1 MNEDAAG
8 SNDDDALGYAL
19 CGLLGATAAAG
30 LLTLLM
36 TCAYRVGW
44 PYPLEWMEG
53 TSLQHA
59 LWLARGELPYAA
71 PSAELIPYVYPPLAY
86 LPPALAS
93 SLLGPSLPVA
103 RALSLACT
111 LGTLTLLGVAS
122 ARLAR
127 SRIAGLFSAGLFA
140 YGFGYGGAFLD
151 LVRVDALFV
160 LCIAAALERLSVR
173 RNAAA
178 LGWLV
183 ASALTKQHGA
193 VLLLAVSLALLAH
206 NRKAAV
212 RSVGAAW
219 LAFAAACGALQLASG
234 GWFARYTL
242 EVPSQHGLEPHLLA
256 TFVLI
261 DLIVYLPVLTASSA
275 LALGRRARALEPLDA
290 LALAAV
296 AVSALG
302 RAHPGGDDNVRLPA
316 FALLC
321 VVGVAPLVTRARQS
335 TRPLVRIGLSFA
347 ACMQA
352 AVLWQP
358 PSLHAPLRETA
369 SRFVA
374 LDRELARCA
383 AGGPAVALDYG
394 LFTTKPF
401 IHTMALS
408 DLRLGGASTL
418 STTGTSALLDAL
430 RGPRAPQALAV
441 GERFAELQRV
451 LDERYTLCAELP
463 APRLPT
469 GYQPGLRGA
478 NGELRQQV
486 YALRQ
491 R

>member
-1 MNEDAAG
+1 MNEGAT
-8 SNDDDALGYAL
+8 SSRDDDALSHAL
-19 CGLLGATAAAG
+19 RWLFCATAAAG
-30 LLTLLM
+30 LLTLLV

-71 PSAELIPYVYPPLAY
+71 PSAELIAYVYPPLAY
-86 LPPALAS
+86 LPPAVAS
-93 SLLGPSLPVA
+93 MLLGPSLPAA
-103 RALSLACT
+103 RALSLAFT
-111 LGTLTLLGVAS
+111 LGTLALLGVAT
-122 ARLAR
+122 ARHAHNR
-127 SRIAGLFSAGLFA
+127 VAGLFSAGLFA

-151 LVRVDALFV
+151 LVRVDAVFV
-160 LCIAAALERLSVR
+160 LCIAAAVERLSAR

-183 ASALTKQHGA
+183 ASALAKQHGA

-206 NRKAAV
+206 DRKSAA
-212 RSVGAAW
+212 RGVGAAW
-219 LAFAAACGALQLASG
+219 LAFAVACGALQLASG

-242 EVPSQHGLEPHLLA
+242 EVPSRHGLEPHLLA

-261 DLIVYLPVLTASSA
+261 DMMVYLPVLTISAA
-275 LALGRRARALEPLDA
+275 LALGRRVRALEPLDA

-321 VVGVAPLVTRARQS
+321 VVGAAPLVSRALES
-335 TRPLVRIGLSFA
+335 PRPLVRIGLSLA
-347 ACMQA
+347 LCLQA

-358 PSLHAPLRETA
+358 PSLHAPLLETA
-369 SRFVA
+369 RRFVA

-394 LFTTKPF
+394 LITGKPF

-408 DLRLGGASTL
+408 DLRLGGASAL
-418 STTGTSALLDAL
+418 SVLGTNALLDAL
-430 RGPRAPQALAV
+430 RGPRAPHAIAV

-451 LDERYTLCAELP
+451 LDERYTPCAELP

-469 GYQPGLRGA
+469 GYQPGLRVA
-478 NGELRQQV
+478 DGELRQQV

>member
-1 MNEDAAG
+1 MNEEAV
-8 SNDDDALGYAL
+8 SSQEDDALSSAL
-19 CGLLGATAAAG
+19 RWLLGATAAAG

-59 LWLARGELPYAA
+59 LWLARGQLPYAA
-71 PSAELIPYVYPPLAY
+71 PTAELIAYVYPPLAY

-93 SLLGPSLPVA
+93 LLLGPSLPVA
-103 RALSLACT
+103 RALSLMCT
-111 LGTLTLLGVAS
+111 LGTLVLLGIAS
-122 ARLAR
+122 ARLAH
-127 SRIAGLFSAGLFA
+127 SRVAGLFSAGLFA

-151 LVRVDALFV
+151 LVRVDGLFV
-160 LCIAAALERLSVR
+160 LCIAAAVERLSAHR
-173 RNAAA
+173 SAAA

-183 ASALTKQHGA
+183 VSALAKQHGA
-193 VLLLAVSLALLAH
+193 VLLLAVSLALLAYD
-206 NRKAAV
+206 RKSAV

-219 LAFAAACGALQLASG
+219 LALAAACGALQLASG

-242 EVPSQHGLEPHLLA
+242 EVPSRHGLQPQLLA

-261 DLIVYLPVLTASSA
+261 DLMVYLPVLTISAA
-275 LALGRRARALEPLDA
+275 LALGRRVRALGPLDA

-296 AVSALG
+296 VVSALG

-321 VVGVAPLVTRARQS
+321 VVGVAPLVARALESR
-335 TRPLVRIGLSFA
+335 RPLVRIGLA
-347 ACMQA
+347 LALCLQA

-358 PSLHAPLRETA
+358 PALHAPLLETA
-369 SRFVA
+369 RRFVA

-383 AGGPAVALDYG
+383 AGGPSVALDYG
-394 LFTTKPF
+394 LFTSTPF

-408 DLRLGGASTL
+408 DLRLGGASAL
-418 STTGTSALLDAL
+418 SAAGTSALLDAL
-430 RGPRAPQALAV
+430 RSPDAPHAVAV
-441 GERFAELQRV
+441 GERFPELQRV
-451 LDERYTLCAELP
+451 LDERYTPCAELP